1 MINDNCKTKSITMVK
16 NLKSYLLVEAL
27 VKTENGIEKKLFVE
41 AYWLEKVN
49 FKGEKKER
57 YLLMDEKSDVRF
69 WYENLMKDYEVEE
82 RWVRFFDVNEL
93 KKKEKERMV
102 REEIR
107 ELEKGKSME
116 EKKKLKKQRDKL
128 KMMNKRLEVNKER
141 EMGNEML
148 FLGVRKK
155 NNSKSVEME
164 KVDGEVDARI
174 GDYILVA

>member
-1 MINDNCKTKSITMVK
+1 
-16 NLKSYLLVEAL
+16 
-27 VKTENGIEKKLFVE
+27 
-41 AYWLEKVN
+41 
-49 FKGEKKER
+49 
-57 YLLMDEKSDVRF
+57 
-69 WYENLMKDYEVEE
+69 VEE

-155 NNSKSVEME
+155 NYSKSVEME